1 MAQLFLSPP
10 SHTPAIFKISGD
22 VTPAVAVKP
31 PSRFVRRADGKGFVR
46 RDALRGINRRAM
58 FNLKKKKKPF
68 RGGNYRFDGSSIK
81 KRNAKRS
88 GGMPNLPDEL
98 NPQVIFFLSDLLGC
112 SHQDP

>member
-22 VTPAVAVKP
+22 VTPVVAVKP

-58 FNLKKKKKPF
+58 FNLKKKKAKGNRNRNRNLIF
-68 RGGNYRFDGSSIK
+68 KARRKRRRGTGTGTGS
-81 KRNAKRS
+81 
-88 GGMPNLPDEL
+88 MVPVPVPVPL
-98 NPQVIFFLSDLLGC
+98 FFKA
-112 SHQDP
+112 P